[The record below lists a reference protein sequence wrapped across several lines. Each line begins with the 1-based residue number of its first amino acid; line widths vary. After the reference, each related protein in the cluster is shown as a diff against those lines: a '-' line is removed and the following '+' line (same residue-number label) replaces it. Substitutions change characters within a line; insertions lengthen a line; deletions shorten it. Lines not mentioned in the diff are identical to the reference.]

1 MKKNALGNPC
11 EKHSDIPQFVGEK
24 VKLGDL
30 ISKAKVERCGDRF
43 FPVYSMTM
51 HDGIVEQSGRFKK
64 AVASKDTSSYKV
76 VKKNQLVVGFPIDE
90 GVIYVQNHERAGIM
104 SPAYNVWD
112 FDSSRIAP
120 AYLEL
125 ALHSPQSM
133 AYYAEKLRG
142 TTARRRSLTADGLR
156 ALPIVLPSI
165 ERQGA
170 VVEVLKGIK
179 GQIADARKTANELD
193 HLVKSRFVE
202 MFGDPCNPEDGKER
216 KRLDSFCELR
226 IGPFGS
232 ALHKED
238 YITGGHPLVNPSHIV
253 NGMVKPDSNLTIDE
267 EKYESLAVYHL
278 LPGDVVLGR
287 RGEIG
292 RCAVVDKSGMIC
304 GTGSMI
310 LRPSQEIRSDY
321 LQRVVSFP
329 SFSRALENNA
339 VGVTMKNLNAAI
351 VGSAEIF
358 LPELAEQDAF
368 IEFVSQVDKLRF
380 ATQQQIDKLETLKKS
395 LMQEYFG

>member
-1 MKKNALGNPC
+1 MTNK
-11 EKHSDIPQFVGEK
+11 PQFVGEK

-30 ISKAKVERCGDRF
+30 ISKAKVERCGDRS

-64 AVASKDTSSYKV
+64 AIASKDRSSYKV

-112 FDSSRIAP
+112 FDSSRITP

-133 AYYAEKLRG
+133 TYYAEKLRG

-165 ERQGA
+165 ERQSA

-179 GQIADARKTANELD
+179 GQIADARKTTDELD

-202 MFGDPCNPEDGKER
+202 MFGDCTVRVSLGEVCFFKSGKTLPKEKEMPSGDYLYAKVGDLNLPGNER
-216 KRLDSFCELR
+216 TIRFSRSYVDAATAKRCLIPKGAVVFPKR
-226 IGPFGS
+226 GGAIGTN
-232 ALHKED
+232 KKR
-238 YITGGHPLVNPSHIV
+238 ITGEDCCLDLNLMSVIPGEKIRTEYLLAWFEQMDLADIANGSTVPQINNKDLNP
-253 NGMVKPDSNLTIDE
+253 LTI
-267 EKYESLAVYHL
+267 A
-278 LPGDVVLGR
+278 LPKMELQQEFADFV
-287 RGEIG
+287 
-292 RCAVVDKSGMIC
+292 AQVDKS
-304 GTGSMI
+304 
-310 LRPSQEIRSDY
+310 R
-321 LQRVVSFP
+321 
-329 SFSRALENNA
+329 
-339 VGVTMKNLNAAI
+339 
-351 VGSAEIF
+351 
-358 LPELAEQDAF
+358 F
-368 IEFVSQVDKLRF
+368 I
-380 ATQQQIDKLETLKKS
+380 AQQQIEKLQMLYDS
-395 LMQEYFG
+395 LAQEYFGD

>member
-1 MKKNALGNPC
+1 MTNK
-11 EKHSDIPQFVGEK
+11 PQFVGER

-30 ISKAKVERCGDRF
+30 ISKAKVERCGDRS

-64 AVASKDTSSYKV
+64 AIASKDRSSYKV

-112 FDSSRIAP
+112 FDSSRITP

-165 ERQGA
+165 ERQSA

-179 GQIADARKTANELD
+179 GQIADARKTTDELD

-202 MFGDPCNPEDGKER
+202 MFGDCTVRVSLGEVCFFKSGKTLPKEKEMPSGDYLYAKVGDLNLPGNER
-216 KRLDSFCELR
+216 TIRFSRSYVDAATAKRCLIPKGAVVFPKR
-226 IGPFGS
+226 GGAIGTN
-232 ALHKED
+232 KKR
-238 YITGGHPLVNPSHIV
+238 ITGEDCCLDLNLMSVIPGEKIRTEYLLAWFEQMDLADIANGSTVPQINNKDLNP
-253 NGMVKPDSNLTIDE
+253 LTI
-267 EKYESLAVYHL
+267 A
-278 LPGDVVLGR
+278 LPKMELQQEFADFV
-287 RGEIG
+287 
-292 RCAVVDKSGMIC
+292 AQVDKS
-304 GTGSMI
+304 
-310 LRPSQEIRSDY
+310 R
-321 LQRVVSFP
+321 
-329 SFSRALENNA
+329 
-339 VGVTMKNLNAAI
+339 
-351 VGSAEIF
+351 
-358 LPELAEQDAF
+358 F
-368 IEFVSQVDKLRF
+368 I
-380 ATQQQIDKLETLKKS
+380 AQQQIEKLQMLYDS
-395 LMQEYFG
+395 LAQEYFGD

>member
-1 MKKNALGNPC
+1 MTNK
-11 EKHSDIPQFVGEK
+11 PQFVGEK

-30 ISKAKVERCGDRF
+30 ISKAKVERCGDRS

-64 AVASKDTSSYKV
+64 AIASKDRSSYKV

-112 FDSSRIAP
+112 FDSSRITP

-165 ERQGA
+165 ERQSA

-179 GQIADARKTANELD
+179 GQIADARKTTDELD

-202 MFGDPCNPEDGKER
+202 MFGD
-216 KRLDSFCELR
+216 LDSDDSRPLKDVCSIITDGTHQPPKFVDEG
-226 IGPFGS
+226 IPFLFVSNIASDVVDYETNKFIS
-232 ALHKED
+232 AED
-238 YITGGHPLVNPSHIV
+238 YEQLIRRTPIEIGDVLVSAVGSFGHP
-253 NGMVKPDSNLTIDE
+253 
-267 EKYESLAVYHL
+267 
-278 LPGDVVLGR
+278 
-287 RGEIG
+287 
-292 RCAVVDKSGMIC
+292 AVVRDG
-304 GTGSMI
+304 
-310 LRPSQEIRSDY
+310 RPFCFQRHIAYLKPRHNLVDSDY
-321 LQRVVSFP
+321 LHAALLSDDAKRYMDRCAKGVAQRTVTLKSFKEMKIPVP
-329 SFSRALENNA
+329 SMCLQEEF
-339 VGVTMKNLNAAI
+339 AA
-351 VGSAEIF
+351 
-358 LPELAEQDAF
+358 
-368 IEFVSQVDKLRF
+368 FVSQVDKSRF
-380 ATQQQIDKLETLKKS
+380 AHLDNVLA
-395 LMQEYFG
+395 

>member
-193 HLVKSRFVE
+193 HLVKSRFIE
-202 MFGDPCNPEDGKER
+202 MFGDPN
-216 KRLDSFCELR
+216 
-226 IGPFGS
+226 
-232 ALHKED
+232 H
-238 YITGGHPLVNPSHIV
+238 SHSH
-253 NGMVKPDSNLTIDE
+253 N
-267 EKYESLAVYHL
+267 AVY
-278 LPGDVVLGR
+278 LP
-287 RGEIG
+287 
-292 RCAVVDKSGMIC
+292 
-304 GTGSMI
+304 T
-310 LRPSQEIRSDY
+310 
-321 LQRVVSFP
+321 F
-329 SFSRALENNA
+329 
-339 VGVTMKNLNAAI
+339 AA
-351 VGSAEIF
+351 
-358 LPELAEQDAF
+358 
-368 IEFVSQVDKLRF
+368 
-380 ATQQQIDKLETLKKS
+380 
-395 LMQEYFG
+395 